1 MRRAMGAF
9 LVVFVFWFVA
19 FCVPFFC
26 VFCVFVVRDYDR
38 EGRREGPFCLFSF
51 ERGQKTEEE
60 KKKSKKK
67 KLLAV

>member
-1 MRRAMGAF
+1 MRRAMVRFWCLCFG
-9 LVVFVFWFVA
+9 LSRFVSL
-19 FCVPFFC
+19 FFC

-67 KLLAV
+67 KKLLAV